1 MKRTT
6 RTIAA
11 FAAALLISAAP
22 AFSETASGNF
32 LNWGITASAAEN
44 IEIDVTNLQE
54 TSDES
59 NGYTYENGILKILVN
74 YNATIIGG
82 TFSGNVL
89 NKGTISGGTFSG
101 TVTNDHGN
109 ISGGTFT
116 ETSSVLNKNSGVIN
130 GGTFNGGVTNDS
142 GRIDNGTFNGS
153 VTNSSTISSGNFSGT
168 VTNSGQ
174 VSGGTFSGNVLC
186 TSNGKIYD
194 GTFTGTS
201 TVTLEAGA
209 QVNGTNYP
217 PDFNGKVI
225 NNTTLSSNSNIF
237 NGEVEN
243 NGTISGGKFGTAS
256 SVSNKGAINNGTFS
270 GTVTN
275 ESAGSITNGT
285 FAETGSVINNGT
297 IANGS
302 FDGTVTNNNNIQDGS
317 FDGTVTNNGTI
328 SGGTLGS
335 VINTENGT
343 ITNGE
348 FSGNGTVENSGNIS
362 GGTYNGAVTNKS
374 SGTISGG
381 TYNGAVTNKSSGTVS
396 GGMYNAD
403 VTNSGELEGGEYNAD
418 VINNGKISL
427 GTFNGDVTNNGTIED
442 GDFTSISTVSNSGTI
457 NGGKFRNTVANES
470 GGTIN
475 GGKFSNTPTNNGGII
490 NYAVTVGNQSFF
502 NIDDAFGYA
511 TSYGGTLTLFSDCTY
526 SGTNNI
532 QIKKDIT
539 IDLNGHSIDM
549 GSHTIIFKD
558 KNAVIKGEGTIISS
572 ITPVT
577 VASGT
582 DSFTVDKDDNGNYP
596 VFTASNTSYNAL
608 DASDTDAVMKINGG
622 TYNGICYL
630 KGAEGSVI
638 GGGEF
643 NGFVR
648 FWSYWT
654 VNGGHFKGNVT
665 DIISGITTSI
675 ECPDGAYVTFND
687 GVEVDNCITVGA
699 LPLNPNGVP
708 QFVFNGGKFGGFNNS
723 YNYRI
728 NQYLGE
734 NKNFYDVTNEEL
746 SIFDDSYTGDI
757 SYAFEVVDTYTVTF
771 DMNGNGTD
779 FIRYAVQNR
788 AVTTPDAPDDSDDFV
803 FGGWFTDSACTVPYD
818 FSTPVT
824 SDITLY
830 AKWTKLHT
838 VSFNFCGHGGSDYS
852 IEVENGKPIDDLP
865 APTAEGFTFGG
876 WFTDPTFNHER
887 WYPQLTV
894 KQPITLYAKWTEIT
908 IEAVQYKVTFD
919 LNGKGSNYISII
931 EENKTVT
938 KPADPT
944 ADGFTFGGWFAD
956 RECTIP
962 YDFSTLITADTTVY
976 AKWTENSAAFVQY
989 TVTFDLNGKGDNF
1002 CELAE
1007 KNTAVTK
1014 PADPTAEGFTFGG
1027 WFSDR
1032 ECTIPY
1038 DFSTLITAD
1047 TTVYAKWTENSSS
1060 DVHTHTYGGYKY
1072 DNVKHWKECTG
1083 CGEIGEIG
1091 SHSFGAWETEVN
1103 YEFYKKMRRS
1113 CFCGYTEYDEE
1124 LLYIPNRPDEEP
1136 EDISVGA
1143 GISDAGNAKRTGKA
1157 AVSVIAAGIAAYILR
1172 KKKK

>member
-1 MKRTT
+1 
-6 RTIAA
+6 
-11 FAAALLISAAP
+11 
-22 AFSETASGNF
+22 
-32 LNWGITASAAEN
+32 
-44 IEIDVTNLQE
+44 
-54 TSDES
+54 
-59 NGYTYENGILKILVN
+59 
-74 YNATIIGG
+74 
-82 TFSGNVL
+82 
-89 NKGTISGGTFSG
+89 
-101 TVTNDHGN
+101 
-109 ISGGTFT
+109 GTFT

-153 VTNSSTISSGNFSGT
+153 VTNSSTIYAGSFSGA
-168 VTNSGQ
+168 VTNSSQ
-174 VSGGTFSGNVLC
+174 VSGGTFSGNILC
-186 TSNGKIYD
+186 TGNGKIYS
-194 GTFTGTS
+194 GTFTETS
-201 TVTLEAGA
+201 TVTLEEGA
-209 QVNGTNYP
+209 DVGGSYSTT
-217 PDFNGKVI
+217 FNGKVI
-225 NNTTLSSNSNIF
+225 NSTTLSKNNITY

-243 NGTISGGKFGTAS
+243 NGTISGGEFGTAS
-256 SVSNKGAINNGTFS
+256 SVSNKGTINNGTFS

-302 FDGTVTNNNNIQDGS
+302 FG
-317 FDGTVTNNGTI
+317 GTVTNNGTI

-343 ITNGE
+343 ITNCSFG
-348 FSGNGTVENSGNIS
+348 GNGTVENSGSIS

-374 SGTISGG
+374 SGTVSGGTFSGTVTNSGSISGG
-381 TYNGAVTNKSSGTVS
+381 TYNGAVTNQSSGTVS

-403 VTNSGELEGGEYNAD
+403 VTNSGELEGGEYNAN

-427 GTFNGDVTNNGTIED
+427 GTYNGAVTNQSSGTIED
-442 GDFTSISTVSNSGTI
+442 GVFTSTSTVSNSGTI
-457 NGGKFRNTVANES
+457 NGGRFINTVTNES
-470 GGTIN
+470 GVTIN

-490 NYAVTVGNQSFF
+490 NYAVTVGNQNFF

-976 AKWTENSAAFVQY
+976 AKWTENSAASVQYTVTFDLNGKGDNFCELAEENTAVTKPADPTAEGFTFGGWFADRECTIPYDFSTLITADTTVYAKWTENSAAFVQY

-1113 CFCGYTEYDEE
+1113 CFCGYNEYDEE

-1143 GISDAGNAKRTGKA
+1143 GVSDAGNAKRTGKA

>member
-22 AFSETASGNF
+22 AFSETASGNL
-32 LNWGITASAAEN
+32 LNWGITASAVTY
-44 IEIDVTNLQE
+44 ITIDVTNLQI
-54 TSDES
+54 TSNES
-59 NGYTYENGILKILVN
+59 NGYTYDGSTLTVLSG
-74 YNATIIGG
+74 YDAAFTGG
-82 TFSGNVL
+82 TFSGEVL

-101 TVTNDHGN
+101 NVTNDHGN

-116 ETSSVLNKNSGVIN
+116 ETSSVLNQSSGTMSNAV
-130 GGTFNGGVTNDS
+130 
-142 GRIDNGTFNGS
+142 FNGS
-153 VTNSSTISSGNFSGT
+153 VTNVGGTMSGT
-168 VTNSGQ
+168 FNGPVINGSETVDSGTITSGTFTSSLTILGGQ
-174 VSGGTFSGNVLC
+174 VNSGTFSGNVLC
-186 TSNGKIYD
+186 TGNGKIYS
-194 GTFTGTS
+194 GTFTETS
-201 TVTLEAGA
+201 TVTLEEGA
-209 QVNGTNYP
+209 DVGGSYSTT
-217 PDFNGKVI
+217 FNGKVI
-225 NNTTLSSNSNIF
+225 NSTTLSKNNITY

-243 NGTISGGKFGTAS
+243 NGTVSGGNFGTES
-256 SVSNKGAINNGTFS
+256 SVSNKGTINNGTFS

-275 ESAGSITNGT
+275 ESAGTITNGS

-302 FDGTVTNNNNIQDGS
+302 FDGAVTNNGNIQNGS
-317 FDGTVTNNGTI
+317 IGGTVTNNGTI
-328 SGGTLGS
+328 SGGTLGN

-348 FSGNGTVENSGNIS
+348 FSGNGTVENSGSIS
-362 GGTYNGAVTNKS
+362 GGTYNGAVTNQ
-374 SGTISGG
+374 
-381 TYNGAVTNKSSGTVS
+381 SSGTVS

-427 GTFNGDVTNNGTIED
+427 GTFNGDVTNSGTIED
-442 GDFTSISTVSNSGTI
+442 GVFTSTSTVSNS
-457 NGGKFRNTVANES
+457 
-470 GGTIN
+470 GTIN

-526 SGTNNI
+526 SGTDNI

-608 DASDTDAVMKINGG
+608 DASDTDAVIKINGG

-654 VNGGHFKGNVT
+654 VNGGHFKGSVT
-665 DIISGITTSI
+665 DYFSGITTSI

-687 GVEVDNCITVGA
+687 GVVVDNCITVGA

-723 YNYRI
+723 YNYII

-746 SIFDDSYTGDI
+746 SIFEDSYTGDI

-852 IEVENGKPIDDLP
+852 IKVENGKPIDDLP
-865 APTAEGFTFGG
+865 SPTAEGFTFGG

-894 KQPITLYAKWTEIT
+894 NQPITLYAKWTEIT

-1007 KNTAVTK
+1007 ENTAVTK

-1027 WFSDR
+1027 WFADR

-1060 DVHTHTYGGYKY
+1060 DVHIHTYGGYKY

-1103 YEFYKKMRRS
+1103 YEYYKKMRRS

-1124 LLYIPNRPDEEP
+1124 LLYIPGNPPET

-1143 GISDAGNAKRTGKA
+1143 GISDAGSTKRTGKA